1 MSLFHPSKVG
11 KEADGFQKLSASGGL
26 LVSLESD
33 VQRSRI
39 CFLIPK
45 FIDLFRARGFG
56 VHIII
61 KMKK

>member
-33 VQRSRI
+33 VQRSR
-39 CFLIPK
+39 LEDSDEKPQY
-45 FIDLFRARGFG
+45 
-56 VHIII
+56 VY
-61 KMKK
+61 